1 MTTFVS
7 PFTGSIIDPTDISYY
22 ALNFSSNTPLYWA
35 AVVNPTQVPLARI
48 MDCVASTTGLVIALP
63 QADQGTQGAD
73 TLIRNQGANAFTVT
87 AFDGSQAVSV
97 PAGVS
102 KYFYLSDNTTPA
114 GVWNNL
120 TFGTGTS
127 YADAATLAGA
137 GLTTTS
143 AGKLAT
149 TGNILKV
156 SSPPTITDASRAAT
170 FVWQGGANTINL
182 PLYSTITPGWFINFR
197 NNGSGTLTISPV
209 YPATINGQSSI
220 ITNPG
225 DSGIILFDSA
235 SNNFFTV
242 GWYAPTNVTFSSA
255 SYDVDSISGSSFSL
269 VNNAPIIQTY
279 LALSGTRS
287 TSLTITLPN
296 ITQLYGLVNNT
307 GKTGYNLI
315 FQISGSTFNTFPLAT
330 GQTATIITDNGVIFI
345 ITQSQS
351 ASTIYAA
358 QDGSAGSPA
367 FTFNSNLTTGM
378 YLSGSG
384 ILGFSAN
391 GQSMMLLNGTNTSS
405 LQISTLAQ
413 FTAGLISGGTF

>member
-22 ALNFSSNTPLYWA
+22 ALNFSANTQLYWP
-35 AVVNPTQVPLARI
+35 AVVNPTQVPMARI
-48 MDCVASTTGLVIALP
+48 MDCVTTTASLTIALP
-63 QADQGTQGAD
+63 QADQGTQGSD
-73 TLIRNQGANAFTVT
+73 VLIRNQGAVAFTVT
-87 AFDGSQAVSV
+87 AFGGSLAVSV

-102 KYFYLSDNTTPA
+102 KYFYLTDNTTSA
-114 GVWNNL
+114 GIWNNL
-120 TFGTGTS
+120 TFGSGTS

-137 GLTTTS
+137 GLTTTT

-149 TGNILKV
+149 TGNIIKV
-156 SSPPTITDASRAAT
+156 STPPTITNASRAAT
-170 FVWQGGANTINL
+170 FVWEGGANTINL
-182 PLYSTITPGWFINFR
+182 PLYSSITSGWYISFR
-197 NNGSGTLTISPV
+197 NSGTGTLTITPV
-209 YPATINGQSSI
+209 SPATINGQSSI
-220 ITNPG
+220 VTNPG

-235 SNNFFTV
+235 SNKFFTV

-255 SYDVDSISGSSFSL
+255 SYDVDSIAGSSFSL

-307 GKTGYNLI
+307 NNSGYNLI
-315 FQISGSTFNTFPLAT
+315 FQISGSAFPPFILT
-330 GQTATIITDNGVIFI
+330 TNQTATIITNNGVIFV
-345 ITQSQS
+345 ITQSAV
-351 ASTIYAA
+351 ASTSYAA
-358 QDGSAGSPA
+358 QNGSAGSPS
-367 FTFNSNLTTGM
+367 FTFASDLTTGL
-378 YLSGSG
+378 YLSGAG
-384 ILGFSAN
+384 ILGASAN
-391 GQSMMLLNGTNTSS
+391 GQSMMLFNGTNTSS

>member
-22 ALNFSSNTPLYWA
+22 ALNFSANTQLFWP
-35 AVVNPTQVPLARI
+35 AVVNPTQVPMARI
-48 MDCVASTTGLVIALP
+48 MDCVASTAGLTIALP
-63 QADQGTQGAD
+63 QADQGTLGAD
-73 TLIRNQGANAFTVT
+73 VLIRNQGANAFTVS
-87 AFDGSQAVSV
+87 AFGGSFTVAV

-102 KYFYLSDNTTPA
+102 KYFYLTDNTSPA

-143 AGKLAT
+143 DGKLAT
-149 TGNILKV
+149 TGNIIRI
-156 SSPPTITDASRAAT
+156 STPPVITNASRAAT
-170 FVWQGGANTINL
+170 YVWESGANTINL
-182 PLYSTITPGWFINFR
+182 PLFSTITPGWYINFR
-197 NNGSGTLTISPV
+197 NSGNGALTISPV
-209 YPATINGQSSI
+209 NPATINGQASI

-255 SYDVDSISGSSFSL
+255 SYDVDSIAGNSFSL

-279 LALSGTRS
+279 LALSGSRS
-287 TSLTITLPN
+287 TTLTITLPN
-296 ITQLYGLVNNT
+296 ITQLYGLINNT
-307 GKTGYNLI
+307 NNSGYNLV
-315 FQISGSTFNTFPLAT
+315 FQVSGSAFPPFILT
-330 GQTATIITDNGVIFI
+330 TNQTATIITNNGVIFV
-345 ITQSQS
+345 ITQSATAATS
-351 ASTIYAA
+351 YAA
-358 QDGSAGSPA
+358 QDGSAGSPS
-367 FTFNSNLTTGM
+367 FTFGSDLTTGM
-378 YLSGSG
+378 YRPGLG

-391 GQSMMLLNGTNTSS
+391 GQAIMSLNGTNTSS